1 MNWSSLQASLLA
13 SLQTYLPLL
22 IQGTK
27 ETVLITLAS
36 TFISYLL
43 GLPLGLLVVATQ
55 ENGVLP
61 KPNLNRVLQW
71 AINIGRSIPFI
82 ILLVAL
88 IPFTRLIVGTS
99 IGTKATIVPLVIAA
113 TPFVARM
120 VESSVNELDAGI
132 IEAAQAMGATPWQ
145 IISKVMLP
153 ESIPSIILGSS
164 VTSITLVGYSAMAG
178 AIGSGGLGNLA
189 IRYGY
194 HRYQSDMMIL
204 TIILLV
210 ILVQILQSTGSMLS
224 RKLDKRRR

>member
-1 MNWSSLQASLLA
+1 MTAESLLA
-13 SLQTYLPLL
+13 SLETYMPLL

-27 ETVLITLAS
+27 ETVIITLAS
-36 TFISYLL
+36 TLLAYLF

-55 ENGVLP
+55 ANGVLP
-61 KPNLNRVLQW
+61 KPRLNSILQW
-71 AINIGRSIPFI
+71 LINIGRSIPFI

-88 IPFTRLIVGTS
+88 IPLTRFLVGTS

-113 TPFVARM
+113 TPFVARL
-120 VESSVNELDAGI
+120 VEGSVNELDHGI

-145 IISKVMLP
+145 IITKVMLP
-153 ESIPSIILGSS
+153 ESIPSIILGAS

-194 HRYQSDMMIL
+194 HRYQSDMMIF

-210 ILVQILQSTGSMLS
+210 ILVQILQSTGSILS
-224 RKLDKRRR
+224 RRLDKRRR